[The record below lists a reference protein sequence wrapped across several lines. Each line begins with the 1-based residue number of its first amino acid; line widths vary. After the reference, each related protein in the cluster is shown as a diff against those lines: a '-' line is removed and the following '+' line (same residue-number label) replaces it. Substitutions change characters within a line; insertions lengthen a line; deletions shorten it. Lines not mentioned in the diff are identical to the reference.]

1 MSSLGLAGEGVHG
14 TDESRVSAVIE
25 REINVPQ
32 ADEATCRRYY
42 ETHIRRFRSP
52 DLIEARH
59 ILFPAPPEDAAA
71 MVNARAKAVNAI
83 EMLQQRPDRFAE
95 LAREFSAC
103 PSAKQGG
110 SLGQLSRGSTVP
122 ELETFLFALEEGQ
135 LCPVPAPSR
144 YGYTLLPKCA
154 QPGAYSC

>member
-52 DLIEARH
+52 DLIEVRH

-71 MVNARAKAVNAI
+71 MANARTKAVNAI
-83 EMLQQRPDRFAE
+83 EMLRQRPDRFAE

-110 SLGQLSRGSTVP
+110 NLGQLSRGSTCRS
-122 ELETFLFALEEGQ
+122 FK
-135 LCPVPAPSR
+135 PS
-144 YGYTLLPKCA
+144 
-154 QPGAYSC
+154 SFH